1 MERGTSDERRETGRT
16 RQKDND
22 SSHVS
27 GHLSLQYHVL
37 AFTVL
42 KKGADTS
49 ARLGRITTPHGEIT
63 TPVFMPVG
71 TQATV
76 KTLSPEDLVSVGA
89 EIILSNTYH
98 LFLRPGHELI
108 REFGGVQ
115 KFMGWNRPVL
125 TDSGGFQVFSLSEL
139 RKITE
144 EGVTFQSHIDGG
156 AKHFISPEHAVEIQE
171 ALGADIIMAFDEC
184 IPYPATRDYAQE
196 SLERTLRWAKRCAAA
211 KRDTGQALFGII
223 QGGMYPDLR
232 KRSAETLVEI
242 GFDGYAIGGLSVGET
257 KPMMY
262 EMIEATEPSMPGDR
276 PRYLMGV
283 GTPEDLVEGVDR
295 GIDMFDCVMP
305 TRNARNG
312 TFFTSFG
319 KVAIRNAQY
328 ERDHQPID
336 ADCGC
341 YTCRNFTRAYLR
353 HLFNAG
359 EVLALRLGTIHN
371 LFFYLNLMRNIRKS
385 IEEGRFK
392 DFKREFLVRR
402 EKQDN

>member
-1 MERGTSDERRETGRT
+1 VFTYSLTKRGVGTEG
-16 RQKDND
+16 
-22 SSHVS
+22 
-27 GHLSLQYHVL
+27 
-37 AFTVL
+37 
-42 KKGADTS
+42 
-49 ARLGRITTPHGEIT
+49 RLGRIATSHGQVA

-76 KTLSPEDLVSVGA
+76 KTLSPQDLRDIGA
-89 EIILSNTYH
+89 QIILSNTYH

-108 REFGGVQ
+108 RDLGGLHG
-115 KFMGWNRPVL
+115 FMNWDRPVL
-125 TDSGGFQVFSLSEL
+125 TDSGGFQVFSLADL
-139 RKITE
+139 RKVTD

-156 AKHFISPEHAVEIQE
+156 AKHFITPEVAVEVQE

-184 IPYPATRDYAQE
+184 IPYPATKDYAQE
-196 SLERTLRWAKRCAAA
+196 SLERTHRWARRCREA
-211 KRDTGQALFGII
+211 KKDTGQALFGIV

-232 KRSAETLVEI
+232 KLSAERLVEI
-242 GFDGYAIGGLSVGET
+242 GFEGYAIGGLSVGET
-257 KPMMY
+257 KPLMY
-262 EMIEATEPSMPGDR
+262 EMIEATVPHLPADQ

-319 KVAIRNAQY
+319 KMAIRNSRY
-328 ERDHQPID
+328 ERDNGPLD
-336 ADCGC
+336 PECGC
-341 YTCRNFTRAYLR
+341 YTCRTFTRAYLR

-371 LFFYLNLMRNIRKS
+371 LSFYLDLMRKVGES
-385 IEEGRFK
+385 IEEDRFPE
-392 DFKREFLVRR
+392 FKKEFLAKRR
-402 EKQDN
+402 QEE

>member
-1 MERGTSDERRETGRT
+1 MFSF
-16 RQKDND
+16 
-22 SSHVS
+22 
-27 GHLSLQYHVL
+27 SLI
-37 AFTVL
+37 
-42 KKGADTS
+42 KKAPASS
-49 ARLGRITTPHGEIT
+49 ARLGKITMSHGGVN

-76 KTLSPEDLVSVGA
+76 KTLSPADLVDLGA

-108 REFGGVQ
+108 REFGGIQ

-125 TDSGGFQVFSLSEL
+125 TDSGGFQVFSLAEL

-144 EGVTFQSHIDGG
+144 EGVTFQSPIDGG
-156 AKHFISPEHAVEIQE
+156 ARHLITPEYAVEIQE

-184 IPYPATRDYAQE
+184 TPYPATRDYTHE
-196 SLERTLRWAKRCAAA
+196 SLERTLRWAKRCRYA
-211 KRDTGQALFGII
+211 KKDTGQALFGIV
-223 QGGMYPDLR
+223 QGGIYPDLR
-232 KRSAETLVEI
+232 KRSAEALVDT

-257 KPMMY
+257 KPVMY
-262 EMIEATEPSMPGDR
+262 EMLSATVPSLPGDQ

-319 KVAIRNAQY
+319 KMVIRNARY

-336 ADCGC
+336 PGCGC
-341 YTCRNFTRAYLR
+341 YTCGNFTRAYVR
-353 HLFNAG
+353 HLFNAN
-359 EVLALRLGTIHN
+359 ELLALRLGTIHN
-371 LFFYLNLMRNIRKS
+371 VFFYLNLMRNIRES
-385 IEEGRFK
+385 IEQGRFK
-392 DFKREFLVRR
+392 EFKKEFLANR
-402 EKQDN
+402 ELHDS